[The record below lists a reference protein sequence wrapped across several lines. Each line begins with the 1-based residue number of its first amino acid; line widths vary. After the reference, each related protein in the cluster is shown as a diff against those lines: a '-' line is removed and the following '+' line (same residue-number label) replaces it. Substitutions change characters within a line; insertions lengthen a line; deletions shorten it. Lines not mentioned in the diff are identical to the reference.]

1 MKGINLGLE
10 ALSASGISGRV
21 DNAYISSYI
30 QFNEAAF
37 EVMDTCYQ
45 LDQLL
50 TTYGTVKA
58 IGNCIRKHGV
68 TQSLESLYGENY
80 RSAASM
86 EEENTAAKETLWQ
99 KIRRIIEEL
108 LRKIK
113 NFFIWLMDSGERAKR
128 RLSKITGKT
137 GAFSWSGGQ
146 INSTEAFAK
155 KAEALLREYDDG
167 KRAITTVEGKL
178 KAEKAKKEPSETEIG
193 SLKDQ
198 LTAAIKK
205 NKENIKAMNDL
216 AEAAEKAIKKGGKD
230 EPNKML
236 TSSSSNDEKG
246 AGSNNSSTTSND
258 TAADESNYDSDDG
271 TRDRLFRW

>member
-21 DNAYISSYI
+21 DNTYISSYI

-86 EEENTAAKETLWQ
+86 EEENAAAKETLWQ

-113 NFFIWLMDSGERAKR
+113 NFFTWLMDSGERARR
-128 RLSKITGKT
+128 RLSKISGKT

-146 INSTEAFAK
+146 INSTKEFTDKARELIK
-155 KAEALLREYDDG
+155 KYDDG
-167 KRAITTVEGKL
+167 RTQIKNLESQLSQMKNDKNVREEAIGK
-178 KAEKAKKEPSETEIG
+178 I
-193 SLKDQ
+193 KDDI
-198 LTAAIKK
+198 ANAVKD
-205 NKENIKAMNDL
+205 NKSVVKQMNDL
-216 AEAAEKAIKKGGKD
+216 ASAAEKAIKSGNKD
-230 EPNKML
+230 AASKQL
-236 TSSSSNDEKG
+236 TTTPEETKEEKKDDDKNNFPKSQLDDE
-246 AGSNNSSTTSND
+246 D
-258 TAADESNYDSDDG
+258 WEERHPIVESK
-271 TRDRLFRW
+271 FRW

>member
-86 EEENTAAKETLWQ
+86 EEENAAAKETLWQ

-113 NFFIWLMDSGERAKR
+113 NFFTWLMDSGERARR
-128 RLSKITGKT
+128 RLSKISGKT

-146 INSTEAFAK
+146 INSTKEFTDKARELIK
-155 KAEALLREYDDG
+155 KYDDG
-167 KRAITTVEGKL
+167 RTQIKNLESRLSQMKNDKNVSEEAIGK
-178 KAEKAKKEPSETEIG
+178 I
-193 SLKDQ
+193 KDDI
-198 LTAAIKK
+198 ASAVKD
-205 NKENIKAMNDL
+205 NKSVVKQMNDL
-216 AEAAEKAIKKGGKD
+216 ATAAEKAIKSGNKD
-230 EPNKML
+230 EASKQLTTTPEENKEEKKDDDKNNL
-236 TSSSSNDEKG
+236 PKSQLDDE
-246 AGSNNSSTTSND
+246 D
-258 TAADESNYDSDDG
+258 WEERHPIVESK
-271 TRDRLFRW
+271 FRW

>member
-21 DNAYISSYI
+21 DDTYISSYI

-86 EEENTAAKETLWQ
+86 EEENAAAKETLWQ

-108 LRKIK
+108 LRKSHCDHLQCRGYRQK
-113 NFFIWLMDSGERAKR
+113 SR
-128 RLSKITGKT
+128 
-137 GAFSWSGGQ
+137 
-146 INSTEAFAK
+146 
-155 KAEALLREYDDG
+155 
-167 KRAITTVEGKL
+167 
-178 KAEKAKKEPSETEIG
+178 
-193 SLKDQ
+193 
-198 LTAAIKK
+198 
-205 NKENIKAMNDL
+205 
-216 AEAAEKAIKKGGKD
+216 
-230 EPNKML
+230 
-236 TSSSSNDEKG
+236 
-246 AGSNNSSTTSND
+246 
-258 TAADESNYDSDDG
+258 G
-271 TRDRLFRW
+271 THWHR